1 MQLRI
6 SPKDLK
12 VPQLTI
18 HRAALAGVLLITALF
33 FAISAGS
40 IAVYYF
46 YPYRALNNPA
56 STEFKPKTVPVS
68 ELESLRAVLKERER
82 VYQASTTLV
91 TPPAFR

>member
-1 MQLRI
+1 MQFRI
-6 SPKDLK
+6 SPKDIK
-12 VPQLTI
+12 ITRLTI
-18 HRAALAGVLLITALF
+18 DRAALGGVLLIMALF
-33 FAISAGS
+33 FAIGAGS

-56 STEFKPKTVPVS
+56 STEFTPKTIPVS